1 MKVMCTSNDDT
12 MPLSLLTFCG
22 VGPVASFH
30 TSSDA
35 YRDCFHRDC
44 FHRDCFHR
52 DCFHRDCFHGDCF
65 HRYCFHRDCLFFH
78 DYFLIG
84 SVIIVVH

>member
-1 MKVMCTSNDDT
+1 MKVMCMSNNDT
-12 MPLSLLTFCG
+12 MPLSLLMFCG

-35 YRDCFHRDC
+35 YRNCFHRDC

-52 DCFHRDCFHGDCF
+52 DSFHRD
-65 HRYCFHRDCLFFH
+65 CFHRDCLFFH

-84 SVIIVVH
+84 SVIIVIH

>member
-1 MKVMCTSNDDT
+1 MKVMCMSNDDT
-12 MPLSLLTFCG
+12 MPLSLLMFCG

-44 FHRDCFHR
+44 FHRDC
-52 DCFHRDCFHGDCF
+52 
-65 HRYCFHRDCLFFH
+65 LFFH

-84 SVIIVVH
+84 SVIIVIH

>member
-1 MKVMCTSNDDT
+1 MKVMCTSNNDT

-52 DCFHRDCFHGDCF
+52 DCFHRDC
-65 HRYCFHRDCLFFH
+65 LFFH

>member
-1 MKVMCTSNDDT
+1 MKVMCTSNNDT

-35 YRDCFHRDC
+35 YRNCFHRDC

-52 DCFHRDCFHGDCF
+52 DCFHRDC
-65 HRYCFHRDCLFFH
+65 LFFH

-84 SVIIVVH
+84 NVIIVIH

>member
-1 MKVMCTSNDDT
+1 MKVMCMSNNHT
-12 MPLSLLTFCG
+12 MPLSLLAFCG

-44 FHRDCFHR
+44 
-52 DCFHRDCFHGDCF
+52 
-65 HRYCFHRDCLFFH
+65 LFFH

-84 SVIIVVH
+84 NVIIVIH

>member
-1 MKVMCTSNDDT
+1 MKVMCTSNNDT

-35 YRDCFHRDC
+35 YRNCFHRDC

-52 DCFHRDCFHGDCF
+52 DCFHRDC
-65 HRYCFHRDCLFFH
+65 LFFH

-84 SVIIVVH
+84 SVIIVIH

>member
-1 MKVMCTSNDDT
+1 MKVMCTSNNDT

-35 YRDCFHRDC
+35 YRNCFHRDC
-44 FHRDCFHR
+44 FHRD
-52 DCFHRDCFHGDCF
+52 
-65 HRYCFHRDCLFFH
+65 CFHRDCLFFH

-84 SVIIVVH
+84 SVIIVIH

>member
-1 MKVMCTSNDDT
+1 MKVMCMSNNDT

-44 FHRDCFHR
+44 FHRDC
-52 DCFHRDCFHGDCF
+52 
-65 HRYCFHRDCLFFH
+65 LFFH

-84 SVIIVVH
+84 NVIIVIH